1 MLNINLPL
9 QTPTQLRDET
19 DVEQQRTVKA
29 ASWLCSAATY
39 EGYSAENKILN
50 KASAH
55 SLLSAVGLTCLKD
68 RGDTTPSYLILA
80 QLTEE
85 MDLF

>member
-19 DVEQQRTVKA
+19 DIEQQRTVKA

-39 EGYSAENKILN
+39 EGFSGENKISN
-50 KASAH
+50 KGSAH
-55 SLLSAVGLTCLKD
+55 SLLLGLHVSETE
-68 RGDTTPSYLILA
+68 GI
-80 QLTEE
+80 QLHPTAR
-85 MDLF
+85 